1 MKVTR
6 VKLVEKT
13 VTEDITPEEIVDQI
27 IDSIDFFAYNGIE
40 DDEEYYEMMFD
51 DGLDVIR
58 DNDVELSD
66 EDISIIKPLA
76 IKKLKEIRKSKV
88 AEELKTFLA
97 TPYYIA
103 QLMEYLN
110 EDLQRDFEFINA
122 DTPEVRE
129 AIIKYLQ
136 KK

>member
-6 VKLVEKT
+6 VQTIRKVI
-13 VTEDITPEEIVDQI
+13 TEDINPEEIVDEI
-27 IDSIDFFAYNGIE
+27 IDSVNFYDYEFIE
-40 DDEEYYEMMFD
+40 DIDERYEAMFEE
-51 DGLDVIR
+51 GFESL
-58 DNDVELSD
+58 
-66 EDISIIKPLA
+66 EDIEEISEEDFSVLKSLTIE
-76 IKKLKEIRKSKV
+76 KLKEIRESMASK
-88 AEELKTFLA
+88 ELKTFLES
-97 TPYYIA
+97 PHYIA

-110 EDLQRDFEFINA
+110 EDLQRDFEFINS

>member
-6 VKLVEKT
+6 VQTIRKT
-13 VTEDITPEEIVDQI
+13 VIEDVNPEEIVDEI
-27 IDSIDFFAYNGIE
+27 IDSVNFYDYEFIE
-40 DDEEYYEMMFD
+40 DINERYEAMFEEGFES
-51 DGLDVIR
+51 L
-58 DNDVELSD
+58 
-66 EDISIIKPLA
+66 EDIEEISEEDFSMLKSLTIE
-76 IKKLKEIRKSKV
+76 KLKEIRESMTSK
-88 AEELKTFLA
+88 ELKTFLEC
-97 TPYYIA
+97 PHYIA

-110 EDLQRDFEFINA
+110 EDLQRDFEFINS

>member
-13 VTEDITPEEIVDQI
+13 VTEDITPEEIVDEI
-27 IDSIDFFAYNGIE
+27 IDSVNFYDYEFIE
-40 DDEEYYEMMFD
+40 DIDERYEAMFEE
-51 DGLDVIR
+51 GFESL
-58 DNDVELSD
+58 
-66 EDISIIKPLA
+66 EDIEEISEEDFSVLKSLTIE
-76 IKKLKEIRKSKV
+76 KLKEIRESMTSK
-88 AEELKTFLA
+88 ELKTFLEC
-97 TPYYIA
+97 PHYIA

-110 EDLQRDFEFINA
+110 EDLQRDFEFINS
-122 DTPEVRE
+122 DTPEVKE

>member
-27 IDSIDFFAYNGIE
+27 IDSIDFFAYNGTG

-88 AEELKTFLA
+88 AEELKTFLE

-110 EDLQRDFEFINA
+110 EDLQSDFCFINS

>member
-6 VKLVEKT
+6 VQTIRKTIVED
-13 VTEDITPEEIVDQI
+13 VNPEEIVNEI
-27 IDSIDFFAYNGIE
+27 IDSVNFYDYEFIE
-40 DDEEYYEMMFD
+40 DINERYEAMFEEGF
-51 DGLDVIR
+51 GSL
-58 DNDVELSD
+58 
-66 EDISIIKPLA
+66 EDIEEISEEDFSMLKSLTIE
-76 IKKLKEIRKSKV
+76 KLKETRESMTSK
-88 AEELKTFLA
+88 ELKTFLEC
-97 TPYYIA
+97 PHYIA

-110 EDLQRDFEFINA
+110 EDLQRDFEFINS